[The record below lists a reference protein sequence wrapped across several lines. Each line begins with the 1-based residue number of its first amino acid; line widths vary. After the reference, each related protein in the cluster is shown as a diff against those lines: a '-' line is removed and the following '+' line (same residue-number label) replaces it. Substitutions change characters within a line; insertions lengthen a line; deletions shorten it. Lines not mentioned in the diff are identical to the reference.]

1 MSKIWKNHADELRQ
15 IRIHRVRK
23 RDKYAK
29 TLPKYKVGTHVLV
42 RNFTRKPLERKFVSG
57 YQIVRI
63 LSDSTYKLRKPNG
76 KMFKVNTHHIRPYGN
91 AKRRKDKEH
100 TCDNSLPK
108 CNLRDRDNI
117 RPPIKLTY

>member
-1 MSKIWKNHADELRQ
+1 M
-15 IRIHRVRK
+15 RK

-29 TLPKYKVGTHVLV
+29 TLPKYQVGTHVLV

-63 LSDSTYKLRKPNG
+63 LSDSAYKLRKPNG

-91 AKRRKDKEH
+91 AKCKKGKEH
-100 TCDNSLPK
+100 THDNSPPK
-108 CNLRDRDNI
+108 CNLRDWDNI